1 MSRHHRDSQWI
12 THNGL
17 AGFLITMAAALG
29 VLAGYVPALAAM
41 ILYGAAIVVGY
52 LLVSFA
58 GFTLRQYDR
67 ADRAT
72 RRHK

>member
-1 MSRHHRDSQWI
+1 MAWPASLSRWQPRS
-12 THNGL
+12 
-17 AGFLITMAAALG
+17 GF
-29 VLAGYVPALAAM
+29 LAGYVPALAAM